1 MTQLIMGHGVSG
13 HYGTSL
19 APCAIPSIASSF
31 SRRVGMH
38 DGHRTHPRE
47 TNSPDAHRPLRD
59 CFSRS
64 LWSCTPRR
72 TALSNF
78 SFDTGL
84 MR

>member
-31 SRRVGMH
+31 SRRVGMQ

-47 TNSPDAHRPLRD
+47 TNSPDAHRPPEGLL
-59 CFSRS
+59 FSEPME
-64 LWSCTPRR
+64 LH
-72 TALSNF
+72 AEAHGIKQL
-78 SFDTGL
+78 L
-84 MR
+84 L